1 MVASGSMNELTK
13 TKNQI
18 NVKLE
23 TLTDSLKNYF
33 GSIGNNIQVEGN
45 EISFDPKE
53 TIELKQIP
61 VQIIQNGGNLLK
73 YEIVNENL
81 EEIFLRLTGGD
92 K

>member
-1 MVASGSMNELTK
+1 MVASGSINELTK

-18 NVKLE
+18 NVRVEFLNEPLQK
-23 TLTDSLKNYF
+23 YF
-33 GSIGNNIQVEGN
+33 FSIGNHVSIEGN

-53 TIELKQIP
+53 SIELKQIP
-61 VQIIQNGGNLLK
+61 AQIIQNGGNILK

-81 EEIFLRLTGGD
+81 EEIFLRLTGEP